1 MIRKPNLEL
10 LEMAEFKVRRGRDKL
25 EMMKSWMR
33 GWVKT
38 QKSMRNQRW
47 EILGSYQQRLWKN
60 VTFKDEGFVWQ

>member
-10 LEMAEFKVRRGRDKL
+10 LEMAAFKVRRGRDKL

-60 VTFKDEGFVWQ
+60 VSLGM

>member
-60 VTFKDEGFVWQ
+60 VSHGM